1 MNDKLFCEWRNL
13 LRRIFFYR
21 WDFMPT
27 FFHTIR
33 YREIDMYGNVCFQKS
48 LLKMTKLLKL
58 LFDRVNFN
66 PPQIQTFER
75 RCLTFFVE
83 LVTEFCFVRDDSQE
97 IEQQLLQRVMG
108 YAFHTKENQTKQ
120 FSPIEDFAIDPTPI
134 IRSFILQQLL
144 KRWVV

>member
-1 MNDKLFCEWRNL
+1 MTNYFANDKIFYGGF
-13 LRRIFFYR
+13 FFYR
-21 WDFMPT
+21 RDFMPT

-58 LFDRVNFN
+58 LFGRVNFN

>member
-1 MNDKLFCEWRNL
+1 MKR
-13 LRRIFFYR
+13 
-21 WDFMPT
+21 T
-27 FFHTIR
+27 FLEMIR
-33 YREIDMYGNVCFQKS
+33 P
-48 LLKMTKLLKL
+48 LKL
-58 LFDRVNFN
+58 LFDRVAFN

-108 YAFHTKENQTKQ
+108 YAFHAKENQTKQ
-120 FSPIEDFAIDPTPI
+120 FSPVEDFAIDPTPI
-134 IRSFILQQLL
+134 IRSFIVQQLL